1 MPFVDK
7 QPSDALFNYALTEMA
22 WSIESDAFYLDFWPI
37 AGPML
42 VLKSP
47 TMAMQMMQQN
57 NPGKP
62 DFLGNAFTE
71 LSGGPNLISMED
83 AMWKKWRAIFT
94 PILSTSVILQQA
106 PKVVA
111 QCEVLCEKL
120 RRRAHEGK
128 MFQLED
134 DTIPLTLE
142 VISTISLDRLFN
154 YQIKDSG
161 MPRHLRAMI
170 NWSSFGSSLNPFKR
184 WNPVRPLVVAYH
196 GHKISKYIGAVL
208 EDDLAQ

>member
-47 TMAMQMMQQN
+47 SMAMQTMQQN

-106 PKVVA
+106 PKVAA

-142 VISTISLDRLFN
+142 VISTISL
-154 YQIKDSG
+154 
-161 MPRHLRAMI
+161 
-170 NWSSFGSSLNPFKR
+170 
-184 WNPVRPLVVAYH
+184 
-196 GHKISKYIGAVL
+196 
-208 EDDLAQ
+208 